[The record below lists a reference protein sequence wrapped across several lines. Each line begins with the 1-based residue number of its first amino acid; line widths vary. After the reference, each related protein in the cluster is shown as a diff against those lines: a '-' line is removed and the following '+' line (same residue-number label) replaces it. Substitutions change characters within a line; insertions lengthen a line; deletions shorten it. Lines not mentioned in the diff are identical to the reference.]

1 MTRFSLLGDAFH
13 VYDLGRNA
21 NPSERK
27 EAMKTAEGFIKQ
39 MGYPANTQVYS
50 QTLHFCICF
59 ITFSAYLFFCPFFT
73 QIQVLPEGGET
84 PIFKQFF
91 KCWKDKDQAEGLG
104 RVYVT
109 ERIAKIQQV
118 QFDASKLHES
128 HQMAAQYNMVDN
140 GTGTTQVTIC
150 IQKISDCT
158 S

>member
-1 MTRFSLLGDAFH
+1 
-13 VYDLGRNA
+13 
-21 NPSERK
+21 
-27 EAMKTAEGFIKQ
+27 MKTAEGFIKQ

-50 QTLHFCICF
+50 QAPLKPCTYASLS
-59 ITFSAYLFFCPFFT
+59 TYLFFDQLFT

-91 KCWKDKDQAEGLG
+91 KGWKEKDQAEGLG

-140 GTGTTQVTIC
+140 GSGKTEVTIY
-150 IQKISDCT
+150 IQKISDCR